1 MTNLVKTMVWNR
13 LRRCRSGAALVE
25 FALVAPMLVLLAL
38 GVFEFGR
45 IVQSYHAI
53 DKGVR
58 DAARYLGRGFA
69 TCDNN
74 GNGSFTNGT
83 QAKNL
88 ALYGN
93 TDGSGSVVLGF
104 WSDPNTITIN
114 VGCVATSTNWIS
126 PNGGT
131 YIPSVTVTATVP
143 YTGFGFINYLGLQS
157 SGFTT
162 QHDEMGIPE

>member
-1 MTNLVKTMVWNR
+1 MTNLVKTMALNR
-13 LRRCRSGAALVE
+13 LCRCRSGAALVE
-25 FALVAPMLVLLAL
+25 FALVAPLLILLAL
-38 GVFEFGR
+38 GIFEFGR
-45 IVQSYHAI
+45 IIQSYHAI

-93 TDGSGSVVLGF
+93 TAGSGSVVLGF
-104 WSDPNTITIN
+104 WSDPSTITIT

-131 YIPSVTVTATVP
+131 YIPSVTVKASVT
-143 YTGFGFINYLGLQS
+143 YTGFGFLNFLGLQS

-162 QHDEMGIPE
+162 QHDEMSIPE